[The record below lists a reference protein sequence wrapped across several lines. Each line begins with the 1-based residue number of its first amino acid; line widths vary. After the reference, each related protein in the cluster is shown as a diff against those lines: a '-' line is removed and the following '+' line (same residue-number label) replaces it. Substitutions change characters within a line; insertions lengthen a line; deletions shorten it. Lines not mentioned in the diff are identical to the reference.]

1 MNNQLDYVTLDSRTG
16 KVTFKANSL
25 KPHVLI
31 NTESIA
37 GSDDNFSH
45 NTVGIVGP
53 EHHDVIIHEIVK
65 EPGERVSNE
74 ELNNAINVDNKDHAN
89 VNEGVSLPTN
99 LQSDT
104 TQAVPTRIT
113 YRDESIEIVNV
124 PIRTHADKSSI
135 RNALPK
141 LNAQG
146 DTNGKTIK
154 CDCI

>member
-31 NTESIA
+31 NTESIV

-89 VNEGVSLPTN
+89 VNEGEF
-99 LQSDT
+99 
-104 TQAVPTRIT
+104 T
-113 YRDESIEIVNV
+113 YKFTE
-124 PIRTHADKSSI
+124 
-135 RNALPK
+135 
-141 LNAQG
+141 
-146 DTNGKTIK
+146 
-154 CDCI
+154 